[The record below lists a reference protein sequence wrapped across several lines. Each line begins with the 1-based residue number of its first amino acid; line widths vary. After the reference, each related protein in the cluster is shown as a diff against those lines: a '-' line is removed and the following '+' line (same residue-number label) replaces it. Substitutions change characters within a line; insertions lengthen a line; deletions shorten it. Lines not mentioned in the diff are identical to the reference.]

1 MKRTPSARTLAEIE
15 RAHQVRAQRVLSER
29 FNPDHDDSY
38 NRSEGARPPD
48 EGTKRYQQ
56 MLRETNKGRW
66 GD

>member
-1 MKRTPSARTLAEIE
+1 MKREPSARTLAEME
-15 RAHQVRAQRVLSER
+15 RSHNLRAQRALSER

-48 EGTKRYQQ
+48 EATKRYHQ
-56 MLRETNKGRW
+56 MLREMNKGRW